1 MKIIKLNKK
10 LISALGMLVLL
21 VTFNS
26 CNDFLDRPPLSQV
39 GPGVFLNSEADLASY
54 PVNYYNSVFP
64 SHGGWGVGIGNY
76 DNGTDNQATANPNLN
91 LYTKGTWLVPNTGS
105 LGFETIRGCNYFLEQ
120 VLPKWKAGNI
130 SGNTQNINHYIGEM
144 YMIRAM
150 AYFDKLDTYGDFPIV
165 LNTLP
170 DQEDVLI
177 AAAKRAPRNMVARQI
192 LSDLDSAIL
201 LLSSSSFNKVRITK
215 EAAQIAKSRV
225 ALYEGSF
232 LNYHKG
238 TPRVPGG
245 PGWPGASMD
254 YNKGFSIDIDAEINF
269 FLDQAMAAAKEVA
282 DKIALTANSGVT
294 NPPARDK
301 FSGWNQY
308 FEMFGSKDLAKFPE
322 VAMWRQYNVSLGV
335 THGVTIYVERGGN
348 TGYTKSLVDS
358 YLMKNGL
365 PWYAPGSGYQGDL
378 KIMDVKKDRDLRL
391 QLFLFGEEDLRTV
404 KNVADVYGKP
414 SIINIAET
422 RDVTGYRSRKY
433 LNYDPTEAPG
443 SDLTCISGSIVFRAA
458 EAYLNYIEACYIR
471 KKSLD
476 GNADKYWKDLRTRAG
491 VDPDYTKTIAATVMD
506 KEKSDW
512 GAYSGNALVDPTL
525 YNIRR
530 ERRNELASEGFRF
543 NDVVRWRAMDQ
554 VTNYIVEGFNLW
566 DEAYSDKY
574 YTDPKP
580 GEVTST
586 GLIAD
591 GTSKANVSN
600 KSLSK
605 YLRPYQIVNLATN
618 LVFNGYNWSKANY
631 LSPIPYRQMQ
641 LASPTG
647 DAATSNLYQNPY
659 WPSEANAA
667 ATE

>member
-1 MKIIKLNKK
+1 MKLVKLNKK
-10 LISALGMLVLL
+10 LLSAAGLLAVLI
-21 VTFNS
+21 TFNS
-26 CNDFLDRPPLSQV
+26 CNEFLDRPPLSQV

-54 PVNYYNSVFP
+54 PLSYYGSVFP
-64 SHGGWGVGIGNY
+64 SHGGWGVGIGNN

-91 LYTKGTWLVPNTGS
+91 LYTKGTWLVPNDGD
-105 LGFETIRGCNYFLEQ
+105 LGFGTIRGCNYFLEQ
-120 VLPKWKAGNI
+120 VLPKWKDGKI
-130 SGNTQNINHYIGEM
+130 SGNSQNINHYVGEI

-150 AYFDKLDTYGDFPIV
+150 AYFEKLKTYGDFPIV
-165 LNTLP
+165 KTTLP
-170 DQEDVLI
+170 DQGDVLI
-177 AAAKRAPRNMVARQI
+177 AAAKRAPRNLVARQI

-215 EAAQIAKSRV
+215 EAALIAKSRV

-245 PGWPGASMD
+245 PGWPGASME
-254 YNKGFSIDIDAEINF
+254 YNKDFKIEIDTEINF

-282 DKIALTANSGVT
+282 DKTALTANSGVT

-308 FEMFGSKDLAKFPE
+308 FEMFGSKDLSKFAE
-322 VAMWRQYNVSLGV
+322 VAMWRQYNLGLSV

-365 PWYAPGSGYQGDL
+365 PWYAAGSGYQGDV

-391 QLFLFGEEDLRTV
+391 QLFLAGEEDVRTV
-404 KNVADVYGKP
+404 KKDADLFGRP
-414 SIINIAET
+414 SIINIPET

-443 SDLTCISGSIVFRAA
+443 SDLTCVSGSIVFRAS

-471 KKSLD
+471 KKSID
-476 GNADKYWKDLRTRAG
+476 GDADKYWKALRTRAG
-491 VDPDYTKTIAATVMD
+491 VDTDYTKTIAATDMD

-512 GAYSGNALVDPTL
+512 GAYSAGNMVDATL

-554 VTNYIVEGFNLW
+554 VSNYIVEGFNLW
-566 DEAYSDKY
+566 DEAYNDKV

-591 GTSKANVSN
+591 GSSKANVSN

-605 YLRPYQIVNLATN
+605 YLRPYQIVNLSTN

-631 LSPIPYRQMQ
+631 LSPMPYRQMQ

-647 DAATSNLYQNPY
+647 DAATSNLYHNPY
-659 WPSEANAA
+659 WPSEPNAA
-667 ATE
+667 AIE